1 MSNSANLGAPGE
13 SVVRESLQSR
23 GQPALSG
30 VRVLALEVSVSGPHC
45 TRILGDMGADVI
57 KIEKPKEGDLIRHW
71 DSAVRG
77 LSSGYVWLNYNKRSL
92 ALDVK
97 RPGGL
102 EILKRLTN
110 TVDVFV
116 ENFAPGVAARLG
128 LGYEDLRAI
137 NPRLVYCSISGY
149 GQGGPYKD
157 VKAYDLLIQGEA
169 GIIATTGSESQPA
182 KVSVPIADLAC
193 SMYAVTG
200 ILTALYQRE
209 KTGRGQYI
217 DISMFESILAWQG
230 YFLQHY
236 WHQGEEPPRVGFRHH
251 YVTPYGPFL
260 AGDGVYVSF
269 AVATRQDWEVFCRE
283 VIDQPEFLE
292 DARFETSELR
302 RKNRAVLE
310 KMVEDIFLQRTHEEW
325 LARLEKSRL
334 PYGEVR
340 GIGQVAAHP
349 QVAARQM
356 IREVDSPVGRIPVSS
371 SPLRL
376 SDSPAKFN
384 PIPALGENT
393 ESILHELGYATEAI
407 QQLRADKV
415 IG

>member
-1 MSNSANLGAPGE
+1 MNPNSTDGL
-13 SVVRESLQSR
+13 
-23 GQPALSG
+23 ALAG

-45 TRILGDMGADVI
+45 TRILGDMGAEVI
-57 KIEKPKEGDLIRHW
+57 KIEKPSEGDLIRHW

-77 LSSGYVWLNYNKRSL
+77 LSSGYVWLNYNKRSFV
-92 ALDVK
+92 LDVK
-97 RPGGL
+97 KPAGL
-102 EILKRLTN
+102 EILQRLVK

-116 ENFAPGVAARLG
+116 ENFAPGVAGRLG
-128 LGYEDLRAI
+128 LGYDSLRSI
-137 NPRLVYCSISGY
+137 NPRLIYCSISGY

-169 GIIATTGSESQPA
+169 GIIATTGYEDRPA

-200 ILTALYQRE
+200 ILTALYQRHT
-209 KTGRGQYI
+209 TGRGQYI

-236 WHQGEEPPRVGFRHH
+236 WHQGEEPARVGFRHH

-269 AVATRQDWEVFCRE
+269 AVATPQDWQVFCRE
-283 VIDQPEFLE
+283 VIDRPDFLE

-302 RKNRAVLE
+302 RKNRAALE
-310 KMVEDIFLQRTHEEW
+310 QMIEEIFLRHSHDEW
-325 LARLEKSRL
+325 LERLKKSRL

-349 QVAARQM
+349 QVAARDM
-356 IREVDSPVGRIPVSS
+356 IREVDSPVGRIPVTS

-376 SDSPAKFN
+376 SDSPARFD
-384 PIPALGENT
+384 PIPSLGENT
-393 ESILHELGYATEAI
+393 ESILHELGYSKAEI
-407 QQLRADKV
+407 DKMRDEKV
-415 IG
+415 I

>member
-1 MSNSANLGAPGE
+1 MNPSSTGE
-13 SVVRESLQSR
+13 S
-23 GQPALSG
+23 ALAG
-30 VRVLALEVSVSGPHC
+30 VKVLALEVSVSGPHC
-45 TRILGDMGADVI
+45 TRMLGDMGADVI

-71 DSAVRG
+71 DGAVRG
-77 LSSGYVWLNYNKRSL
+77 LSSGYVWLNYNKRSF

-97 RPGGL
+97 SPAGL
-102 EILKRLTN
+102 EILQRLVK

-116 ENFAPGVAARLG
+116 ENFAPGVATRLG
-128 LGYEDLRAI
+128 LGYDELRAT
-137 NPRLVYCSISGY
+137 NPRLIYCSISGY

-169 GIIATTGSESQPA
+169 GIIATTGSENQPA

-200 ILTALYQRE
+200 ILAALYQRQ

-236 WHQGEEPPRVGFRHH
+236 WHQGEEPARVGFRHH

-260 AGDGVYVSF
+260 AGDGFYVSF
-269 AVATRQDWEVFCRE
+269 AVATPRDWEIFCRE
-283 VIDQPEFLE
+283 VIERPDFLE
-292 DARFETSELR
+292 DARFGTSALR
-302 RKNRAVLE
+302 RTNRVILE
-310 KMVEDIFLQRTHEEW
+310 QMIDEIFLRRNHGEW
-325 LARLEKSRL
+325 LARLEQSRL

-340 GIGQVAAHP
+340 SIAQVAAHP
-349 QVAARQM
+349 QVAAREM
-356 IREVDSPVGRIPVSS
+356 VREVDSPVGRIPVTS

-376 SDSPAKFN
+376 SDSPSRFD
-384 PIPALGENT
+384 PIPALGEHT
-393 ESILHELGYATEAI
+393 ESILRELGYSDAEI
-407 QQLRADKV
+407 QKLRDEKV
-415 IG
+415 I

>member
-1 MSNSANLGAPGE
+1 MPDSNAESALT
-13 SVVRESLQSR
+13 
-23 GQPALSG
+23 G
-30 VRVLALEVSVSGPHC
+30 VKVLALEVSVSGPHC
-45 TRILGDMGADVI
+45 TRMLGDMGADVI

-71 DSAVRG
+71 DNAVRG
-77 LSSGYVWLNYNKRSL
+77 LSSGYVWLNYNKRSF

-97 RPGGL
+97 SPAGL
-102 EILKRLTN
+102 EILQRLVK
-110 TVDVFV
+110 TVDIFV
-116 ENFAPGVAARLG
+116 ENFSPGAASRLG
-128 LGYEDLRAI
+128 LGYEDLRAT
-137 NPRLVYCSISGY
+137 NPRLIYCSISGY

-169 GIIATTGSESQPA
+169 GIIATTGSENQPA

-200 ILTALYQRE
+200 ILAALYQRQ

-236 WHQGEEPPRVGFRHH
+236 WHQGEEPARVGFRHH

-269 AVATRQDWEVFCRE
+269 AVATPRDWEIFCRE
-283 VIDQPEFLE
+283 VIERPDFLE
-292 DARFETSELR
+292 DARFGTSALR
-302 RKNRAVLE
+302 RTNRVILE
-310 KMVEDIFLQRTHEEW
+310 QMIDEIFLQRNHGEW
-325 LARLEKSRL
+325 LARLEQSRL

-340 GIGQVAAHP
+340 SIAQVAAHP
-349 QVAARQM
+349 QVAAREM
-356 IREVDSPVGRIPVSS
+356 VHEVNSPVGRIPVTS

-376 SDSPAKFN
+376 SDSPSKFD
-384 PIPALGENT
+384 PIPALGEHT
-393 ESILHELGYATEAI
+393 ESILSELGYNNEEI
-407 QQLRADKV
+407 QKMRDEKV
-415 IG
+415 I

>member
-1 MSNSANLGAPGE
+1 MNPNSTDGL
-13 SVVRESLQSR
+13 
-23 GQPALSG
+23 ALAG

-45 TRILGDMGADVI
+45 TRILGDMGAEVI
-57 KIEKPKEGDLIRHW
+57 KIEKPIEGDLIRHW

-77 LSSGYVWLNYNKRSL
+77 LSSGYVWLNYNKRSF

-97 RPGGL
+97 KPAGL
-102 EILKRLTN
+102 EILQRLVK

-128 LGYEDLRAI
+128 LGYDSLRSI
-137 NPRLVYCSISGY
+137 NPRLIYCSVSGY

-169 GIIATTGSESQPA
+169 GIIATTGYEDRPA

-200 ILTALYQRE
+200 ILTALYQRQT
-209 KTGRGQYI
+209 TGRGQYI

-236 WHQGEEPPRVGFRHH
+236 WHQGEEPARVGFRHH

-269 AVATRQDWEVFCRE
+269 AVATPQDWQIFCRE
-283 VIDQPEFLE
+283 VIDRPDFLE
-292 DARFETSELR
+292 DPRFETSVLR
-302 RKNRAVLE
+302 RKNRVVLE
-310 KMVEDIFLQRTHEEW
+310 QMIEEIFLRHSHDEW
-325 LARLEKSRL
+325 LVRLKKSRL

-349 QVAARQM
+349 QVAAREM
-356 IREVDSPVGRIPVSS
+356 IREVDSPVGRIPVTS

-376 SDSPAKFN
+376 SDSPARFD
-384 PIPALGENT
+384 PIPSLGENT
-393 ESILHELGYATEAI
+393 EAILHELGYSDEEI
-407 QQLRADKV
+407 GKMRDEKV
-415 IG
+415 I

>member
-1 MSNSANLGAPGE
+1 MPDNNGE
-13 SVVRESLQSR
+13 L
-23 GQPALSG
+23 ALAG

-45 TRILGDMGADVI
+45 TRVLGDMGADVI

-97 RPGGL
+97 QPAGL
-102 EILKRLTN
+102 EILKRLVK

-116 ENFAPGVAARLG
+116 ENFAPGVAGRLG
-128 LGYEDLRAI
+128 LGYEELRAV
-137 NPRLVYCSISGY
+137 NPRLIYCSISGY

-169 GIIATTGSESQPA
+169 GIIATTGSENQPA

-209 KTGRGQYI
+209 TTGRGQYI
-217 DISMFESILAWQG
+217 DISMFESIVAWQG

-236 WHQGEEPPRVGFRHH
+236 WHQGEEPVRVGFRHH

-283 VIDQPEFLE
+283 VIERPELLQDE
-292 DARFETSELR
+292 RFETSELR
-302 RKNRAVLE
+302 RGNRAVLE
-310 KMVEDIFLQRTHEEW
+310 QMVEEVFLQRNHGEW
-325 LARLEKSRL
+325 LAKLEKSRL
-334 PYGEVR
+334 PYGRVR

-349 QVAARQM
+349 QVLARQM
-356 IREVDSPVGRIPVSS
+356 VREVDSPVGRIPVTS

-376 SDSPAKFN
+376 SDSPAKFD
-384 PIPALGENT
+384 PIPSLGENT
-393 ESILHELGYATEAI
+393 ESILHELGYSNEEIQALREQKAI
-407 QQLRADKV
+407 
-415 IG
+415 

>member
-1 MSNSANLGAPGE
+1 MNPSSN
-13 SVVRESLQSR
+13 

-30 VRVLALEVSVSGPHC
+30 VKVLALEVSVSGPHC
-45 TRILGDMGADVI
+45 TRILGDMGAEVV

-97 RPGGL
+97 KPAGL
-102 EILKRLTN
+102 EILKRLAKTI
-110 TVDVFV
+110 DVFV

-137 NPRLVYCSISGY
+137 NPRLIYCSISGY

-200 ILTALYQRE
+200 ILSALYQRE
-209 KTGRGQYI
+209 KTGHGQYI

-236 WHQGEEPPRVGFRHH
+236 WHQGEEPVRVGFRHH

-260 AGDGVYVSF
+260 AGDGIYVSF
-269 AVATRQDWEVFCRE
+269 AVATRQDWEIFCRE
-283 VIDQPEFLE
+283 VIERPDLLE
-292 DARFETSELR
+292 DARFQTSELR
-302 RKNRAVLE
+302 RKNRTVLE
-310 KMVEDIFLQRTHEEW
+310 QTIDDIFLQRNHNEW
-325 LARLEKSRL
+325 LERLQKSRL

-340 GIGQVAAHP
+340 GIGQVSSHP
-349 QVAARQM
+349 QVLARGM
-356 IREVDSPVGRIPVSS
+356 IHEVDSPVGRIPVTS

-376 SDSPAKFN
+376 SESPARFD
-384 PIPALGENT
+384 PIPALGEST
-393 ESILHELGYATEAI
+393 VAILQELGYSGAEI
-407 QQLRADKV
+407 QSMRDDQV
-415 IG
+415 I

>member
-1 MSNSANLGAPGE
+1 MNPSSN
-13 SVVRESLQSR
+13 V
-23 GQPALSG
+23 QPALSG
-30 VRVLALEVSVSGPHC
+30 VKVLALEVSVSGPHC
-45 TRILGDMGADVI
+45 TRILGDMGAEVV

-97 RPGGL
+97 KPAGL
-102 EILKRLTN
+102 EILKRLAKTI
-110 TVDVFV
+110 DVFV

-137 NPRLVYCSISGY
+137 NPRLIYCSISGY

-209 KTGRGQYI
+209 RTGRGQYI

-283 VIDQPEFLE
+283 VIDRPELLE
-292 DARFETSELR
+292 DSRFETSELR
-302 RKNRAVLE
+302 RRNRAALE
-310 KMVEDIFLQRTHEEW
+310 KMVEEIFLQRGHEEW
-325 LARLEKSRL
+325 LVRLEKSRL

-340 GIGQVAAHP
+340 NIGQVAAHP
-349 QVAARQM
+349 QVGARQM
-356 IREVDSPVGRIPVSS
+356 VREVDSPVGRIPVTS

-376 SDSPAKFN
+376 SDSAARFD

-393 ESILHELGYATEAI
+393 KSILNELGYSEDAI
-407 QQLRADKV
+407 QLLRAEKV
-415 IG
+415 IE

>member
-1 MSNSANLGAPGE
+1 MPDSNAESALA
-13 SVVRESLQSR
+13 
-23 GQPALSG
+23 G
-30 VRVLALEVSVSGPHC
+30 VKVLALEVSVSGPHC

-57 KIEKPKEGDLIRHW
+57 KIEKPNEGDLIRHW

-97 RPGGL
+97 KPAGL
-102 EILKRLTN
+102 EILKRLAK
-110 TVDVFV
+110 TVDVFL

-128 LGYEDLRAI
+128 LGYDELRDI
-137 NPRLVYCSISGY
+137 NPRLIYCSISGY

-169 GIIATTGSESQPA
+169 GIIATTGSENQPA

-200 ILTALYQRE
+200 ILMALYQRE
-209 KTGRGQYI
+209 RTGRGQYI

-236 WHQGEEPPRVGFRHH
+236 WHQGEEPARVGFRHH

-283 VIDQPEFLE
+283 VIERPDLLE

-302 RKNRAVLE
+302 RKNRGVLE
-310 KMVEDIFLQRTHEEW
+310 QKVEEIFLQRDHGEW

-340 GIGQVAAHP
+340 GIAQVAAHP

-356 IREVDSPVGRIPVSS
+356 VREVDSPVGRIPVTS

-376 SDSPAKFN
+376 SESPARFD
-384 PIPALGENT
+384 PIPSLGENT
-393 ESILHELGYATEAI
+393 EAVLRELGYTNEEI
-407 QQLRADKV
+407 RDLRDQRV
-415 IG
+415 I

>member
-1 MSNSANLGAPGE
+1 
-13 SVVRESLQSR
+13 
-23 GQPALSG
+23 
-30 VRVLALEVSVSGPHC
+30 VLALEVSVSDPHC
-45 TRILGDMGADVI
+45 TRMLGDMGADVI

-71 DSAVRG
+71 DNAVRG
-77 LSSGYVWLNYNKRSL
+77 LSSGYVWLNYNKRSF

-97 RPGGL
+97 SPAGL
-102 EILKRLTN
+102 EILQRLIK

-116 ENFAPGVAARLG
+116 ENFSPGAAARLG
-128 LGYEDLRAI
+128 LGYDELRAT
-137 NPRLVYCSISGY
+137 NPRLIYCSISGY

-169 GIIATTGSESQPA
+169 GIIATTGSEDQPA

-200 ILTALYQRE
+200 ILAALYQRQ

-236 WHQGEEPPRVGFRHH
+236 WHQGEEPARVGFRHH

-269 AVATRQDWEVFCRE
+269 AVATPRDWEIFCRE
-283 VIDQPEFLE
+283 VIERPDFLE
-292 DARFETSELR
+292 DARFGTSALR
-302 RKNRAVLE
+302 RTNRVILE
-310 KMVEDIFLQRTHEEW
+310 QMIDEIFLLRNHGEW
-325 LARLEKSRL
+325 LARLEQSRL

-340 GIGQVAAHP
+340 SIAQVAAHP
-349 QVAARQM
+349 QVAAREM
-356 IREVDSPVGRIPVSS
+356 VHEVNSPVGRIPVTS

-376 SDSPAKFN
+376 SDSPSRFD
-384 PIPALGENT
+384 PIPALGEHT
-393 ESILHELGYATEAI
+393 ESILRELGYSGEEI
-407 QQLRADKV
+407 QKLHDDKV
-415 IG
+415 I

>member
-1 MSNSANLGAPGE
+1 MPDSNAESALT
-13 SVVRESLQSR
+13 
-23 GQPALSG
+23 G
-30 VRVLALEVSVSGPHC
+30 VKVLALEVSVSGPHC
-45 TRILGDMGADVI
+45 TRMLGDMGADVI

-71 DSAVRG
+71 DNAVRG
-77 LSSGYVWLNYNKRSL
+77 LSSGYVWLNYNKRSF

-97 RPGGL
+97 SPAGL
-102 EILKRLTN
+102 EILQRLVK
-110 TVDVFV
+110 TVDIFV
-116 ENFAPGVAARLG
+116 ENFSPGAAARLG
-128 LGYEDLRAI
+128 LGYEELRAT
-137 NPRLVYCSISGY
+137 NPRLIYCSISGY

-169 GIIATTGSESQPA
+169 GIIATTGSENQPA

-200 ILTALYQRE
+200 ILAALYQRQ

-236 WHQGEEPPRVGFRHH
+236 WHQGEEPARVGFRHH

-269 AVATRQDWEVFCRE
+269 AVATPRDWEIFCRE
-283 VIDQPEFLE
+283 VIERPDFLE
-292 DARFETSELR
+292 DARFGTSALR
-302 RKNRAVLE
+302 RTNRVILE
-310 KMVEDIFLQRTHEEW
+310 QMIDEIFLQRNHGEW
-325 LARLEKSRL
+325 LARLEQSRL

-340 GIGQVAAHP
+340 NIAQVAAHP
-349 QVAARQM
+349 QVAAREM
-356 IREVDSPVGRIPVSS
+356 VHEVNSPVGRIPVTS

-376 SDSPAKFN
+376 SDSPSRFD
-384 PIPALGENT
+384 PIPALGEHT
-393 ESILHELGYATEAI
+393 ESILRELGYTGEEV
-407 QQLRADKV
+407 QKLRDEKV
-415 IG
+415 I

>member
-1 MSNSANLGAPGE
+1 MNPSSN
-13 SVVRESLQSR
+13 

-97 RPGGL
+97 KPDGL
-102 EILKRLTN
+102 EILKRLTK

-116 ENFAPGVAARLG
+116 ENFAPGVASRLG

-137 NPRLVYCSISGY
+137 NPRLIYCSISGY

-283 VIDQPEFLE
+283 VIERPEFLE

-376 SDSPAKFN
+376 SDSPARFD

-393 ESILHELGYATEAI
+393 ESILHELGYASDAI

>member
-1 MSNSANLGAPGE
+1 MNPSRNS
-13 SVVRESLQSR
+13 
-23 GQPALSG
+23 QPALSS
-30 VRVLALEVSVSGPHC
+30 VKVLALEVSVSGPHC

-97 RPGGL
+97 KPAGL
-102 EILKRLTN
+102 EILKRLTK

-128 LGYEDLRAI
+128 LGYEDLRAV
-137 NPRLVYCSISGY
+137 NPRLIYCSISGY

-169 GIIATTGSESQPA
+169 GIIATTGSENQPA

-209 KTGRGQYI
+209 KTGQGQYI

-260 AGDGVYVSF
+260 AGDGEYVSF

-283 VIDQPEFLE
+283 VIDRPDFLE

-310 KMVEDIFLQRTHEEW
+310 RMVEEIFLHRSHEEW

-334 PYGEVR
+334 PYGQVR
-340 GIGQVAAHP
+340 SIAQVAAHP
-349 QVAARQM
+349 QVTARQM
-356 IREVDSPVGRIPVSS
+356 IREVDSPVGRVPVTS

-376 SDSPAKFN
+376 SDSPAIFDR
-384 PIPALGENT
+384 IPALGENT
-393 ESILHELGYATEAI
+393 ESILHELGYTAEAI
-407 QQLRADKV
+407 RGLRAEKV
-415 IG
+415 IEQ

>member
-1 MSNSANLGAPGE
+1 MNP
-13 SVVRESLQSR
+13 SR
-23 GQPALSG
+23 TDELALAG

-45 TRILGDMGADVI
+45 TRVLGDMGADVI

-77 LSSGYVWLNYNKRSL
+77 LSSGYVWLNYNKRSF

-97 RPGGL
+97 KPAGL
-102 EILKRLTN
+102 EILKRLVK

-116 ENFAPGVAARLG
+116 ENFAPGVATRLG
-128 LGYEDLRAI
+128 LGYDELHAI
-137 NPRLVYCSISGY
+137 NPGLIYCSISGY

-200 ILTALYQRE
+200 ILMALYQRQR
-209 KTGRGQYI
+209 TGHGQYI

-236 WHQGEEPPRVGFRHH
+236 WHQGEEPARVGFRHH

-283 VIDQPEFLE
+283 VIERPDLLE

-302 RKNRAVLE
+302 RKNRVILE
-310 KMVEDIFLQRTHEEW
+310 QMVEGIFLQRNHGEW
-325 LARLEKSRL
+325 LIRLEKSRL

-340 GIGQVAAHP
+340 SIAQVAAHP
-349 QVAARQM
+349 QVSARQM
-356 IREVDSPVGRIPVSS
+356 VREVDSPVGRIPVTS

-376 SDSPAKFN
+376 SDSPARFD
-384 PIPALGENT
+384 PIPALGEDT
-393 ESILHELGYATEAI
+393 EPILRELGYSNAEI
-407 QQLRADKV
+407 QILREGKV
-415 IG
+415 I

>member
-1 MSNSANLGAPGE
+1 MNPSSTGE
-13 SVVRESLQSR
+13 A
-23 GQPALSG
+23 ALAG
-30 VRVLALEVSVSGPHC
+30 VKVLALEVSVSGPHC
-45 TRILGDMGADVI
+45 TRVLGDMGADVI

-71 DSAVRG
+71 DNAVRG
-77 LSSGYVWLNYNKRSL
+77 LSSGYVWLNYNKRSF

-97 RPGGL
+97 SPAGL
-102 EILKRLTN
+102 EILQRLVK

-128 LGYEDLRAI
+128 LGYDELRAI
-137 NPRLVYCSISGY
+137 NPRLIYCSISGY

-169 GIIATTGSESQPA
+169 GIIATTGSENQPA

-200 ILTALYQRE
+200 ILAALYQRQ

-236 WHQGEEPPRVGFRHH
+236 WHQGEEPARVGFRHH

-269 AVATRQDWEVFCRE
+269 AVATPRDWEIFCRE
-283 VIDQPEFLE
+283 VIERPDFLK
-292 DARFETSELR
+292 DARFGTSALR
-302 RKNRAVLE
+302 RTNRVVLE
-310 KMVEDIFLQRTHEEW
+310 QMIDEIFLQRNHSEW
-325 LARLEKSRL
+325 LVRLEQSRL

-340 GIGQVAAHP
+340 SIAQVAAHP
-349 QVAARQM
+349 QVAAREM
-356 IREVDSPVGRIPVSS
+356 IREVDSPVGRIPVTS

-376 SDSPAKFN
+376 SDSPSRFD
-384 PIPALGENT
+384 PIPSLGEHS
-393 ESILHELGYATEAI
+393 ESILRELGYSNEEI
-407 QQLRADKV
+407 QKMRDEKV
-415 IG
+415 I

>member
-1 MSNSANLGAPGE
+1 MNPSSTGE
-13 SVVRESLQSR
+13 A
-23 GQPALSG
+23 ALAG

-45 TRILGDMGADVI
+45 TRILGDIGADVI

-71 DSAVRG
+71 DNAVRG
-77 LSSGYVWLNYNKRSL
+77 LSSGYVWLNYNKRSF

-97 RPGGL
+97 SPAGL
-102 EILKRLTN
+102 EILQRLVK

-116 ENFAPGVAARLG
+116 ENFSPGAAARLG
-128 LGYEDLRAI
+128 LGYDELRVT
-137 NPRLVYCSISGY
+137 NPRLIYCSISGY
-149 GQGGPYKD
+149 GQSGPYKD

-169 GIIATTGSESQPA
+169 GIIATTGSENQPA

-200 ILTALYQRE
+200 ILAALYQRQ

-236 WHQGEEPPRVGFRHH
+236 WHQGEEPARVGFRHH

-269 AVATRQDWEVFCRE
+269 AVATPRDWEIFCRE
-283 VIDQPEFLE
+283 VIERPDFLE
-292 DARFETSELR
+292 DARFGTSALR
-302 RKNRAVLE
+302 RTNRVILE
-310 KMVEDIFLQRTHEEW
+310 QMIDEIFLQRNHGEW
-325 LARLEKSRL
+325 LARLQQSRL

-340 GIGQVAAHP
+340 SIAQVAAHP
-349 QVAARQM
+349 QVAAREM
-356 IREVDSPVGRIPVSS
+356 VREVNSPVGRIPVTS

-376 SDSPAKFN
+376 SDSPSRFD
-384 PIPALGENT
+384 PIPALGEHT
-393 ESILHELGYATEAI
+393 ESILRELGYSDEEI
-407 QQLRADKV
+407 QNLRDEKV
-415 IG
+415 I